1 MRCRVIVDGEA
12 ALEHLELVL
21 FGRCARGGGVG
32 RGGELVAR
40 LLLRLGRVLARVA
53 LDRVGEV
60 LEEALLDQV
69 EVVLVAIVSMVVVVP
84 VPVTVVVVVIIVVG
98 VVVEQTSMQDVGEVV
113 RVVDVEQ
120 LLSTFGPFRQ
130 PERMIFATAVSVV
143 FVDNCVG
150 LSCRVR

>member
-69 EVVLVAIVSMVVVVP
+69 EVVLVAIVSMVVGVP
-84 VPVTVVVVVIIVVG
+84 VPVIVVG